1 MELKAYEGPEKY
13 IFVSYAHKD
22 STTVFRVLSQLVDKG
37 YRIWYDE
44 GIVPGSEWPENIAQH
59 LAGSTAVMVFVT
71 PRSMNSDNCR
81 SEITFAKTRQKPI
94 LSVVLERT
102 DIPLGMELQL
112 SAQQS
117 VLRYNYSTED
127 AFLEKICACPS
138 LEPCRG
144 NSTPEEPGLLD
155 KLKKKIQAICKKISG
170 QGKKKSGQGNV
181 KRKLQTFWESSPRQ
195 L

>member
-71 PRSMNSDNCR
+71 ARSMNSDNCR
-81 SEITFAKTRQKPI
+81 SEITFAKTRQKRI
-94 LSVVLERT
+94 LSV
-102 DIPLGMELQL
+102 
-112 SAQQS
+112 
-117 VLRYNYSTED
+117 
-127 AFLEKICACPS
+127 FL
-138 LEPCRG
+138 
-144 NSTPEEPGLLD
+144 
-155 KLKKKIQAICKKISG
+155 SG
-170 QGKKKSGQGNV
+170 QIY
-181 KRKLQTFWESSPRQ
+181 LWA
-195 L
+195 